1 MTLIQV
7 SQILCENEVCGVK
20 WRHFHNKIVNKYA
33 IVTDMEL
40 IFGQLITHDKIK
52 LVGAVVVAMLTL

>member
-7 SQILCENEVCGVK
+7 SQIPFKSKVCGVK
-20 WRHFHNKIVNKYA
+20 WWHFYKKVVNNED

-40 IFGQLITHDKIK
+40 IFGQLITHDKKK
-52 LVGAVVVAMLTL
+52 LV